1 MATPAAS
8 GAAAATACSM
18 TVWIVPAVD
27 WQPPAVRSRRRWTTP
42 CSSSPW
48 YSISPA
54 LRAELGQDLLDG
66 APDAG
71 AGVERVQVVDQQ
83 QALHQRIRH
92 QLGKQPRPGFVRAED
107 LGDLGQPGAV
117 QLDQAAHQFF
127 GGGRDLRPG
136 M

>member
-1 MATPAAS
+1 
-8 GAAAATACSM
+8 M

-27 WQPPAVRSRRRWTTP
+27 WQPPALRSRRRWTMP
-42 CSSSPW
+42 VVVEPL
-48 YSISPA
+48 ILDFA
-54 LRAELGQDLLDG
+54 RVRAELGQDLLDG

-71 AGVERVQVVDQQ
+71 AGVERVQVVYQQ

-92 QLGKQPRPGFVRAED
+92 QLGQQPRPGPVSFVRADYGDD
-107 LGDLGQPGAV
+107 LRQPSTV
-117 QLDQAAHQFF
+117 QLDQAAHQFL